1 MSIRNGFNSIRV
13 VLNAIPN
20 TQASG
25 AWAGNAN
32 VITTL
37 DPGIY
42 FVNYNVSYTVNGAGP
57 ITNSQTVITTGNT
70 FTSGLGQVVC
80 STPLTGQMGLLGTN
94 SMRQTLSNTF
104 VITAENTPIYVY
116 LSCTLTGQWGT
127 TNASESG
134 LNTITFTKI
143 SNI

>member
-1 MSIRNGFNSIRV
+1 MSVRNGFDSIRIL
-13 VLNAIPN
+13 LNAIPN

-25 AWAGNAN
+25 VWVGNGTS
-32 VITTL
+32 ITTL

-42 FVNYNVSYTVNGAGP
+42 FVNYNVSYTVNGVGP

-70 FTSGLGQVVC
+70 FTSGLGQVIAA
-80 STPLTGQMGLLGTN
+80 TPLTGPMGLIGTA

-104 VITAENTPIYVY
+104 IITAENTPIYVY

-127 TNASESG
+127 TNANEVS
-134 LNTITFTKI
+134 LNKISFTKI
-143 SNI
+143 SNL